1 MIQGVINR
9 LSHNSF
15 LLKGWSVVL
24 ISAMFALAAGSSQ
37 LYFIYLAYFPL
48 IVFWVLDA
56 YFLWQERLFRAL
68 YDRVRA
74 LREDQIDFSM
84 DTTAVKS
91 DVKAWPEVLFSL
103 TLLLFHGTV
112 LFSIVFVLVIA
123 MLTVKGGS

>member
-1 MIQGVINR
+1 
-9 LSHNSF
+9 
-15 LLKGWSVVL
+15 
-24 ISAMFALAAGSSQ
+24 
-37 LYFIYLAYFPL
+37 
-48 IVFWVLDA
+48 
-56 YFLWQERLFRAL
+56 
-68 YDRVRA
+68 
-74 LREDQIDFSM
+74 M